1 MGSSVSTDETR
12 TPDRETS
19 PGWRELL
26 ENLYAQIED
35 ARARELFL
43 QRLLC
48 EERQALQRLRRAGP
62 PRPAVAQLPSEP
74 STMHRQIFAVLQQH
88 PDGCTRAE
96 IEAAVEAT
104 QPLGGVLDGLARR
117 KHITRLGKGVFALRD
132 AASRTAE
139 GGQRR

>member
-1 MGSSVSTDETR
+1 MGTSVSRDATR

-26 ENLYAQIED
+26 ENLYAQLED

-43 QRLLC
+43 QRLRC

-62 PRPAVAQLPSEP
+62 PRPAVARPPSEP
-74 STMHRQIFAVLQQH
+74 SPLHTQILEALASQPAGF
-88 PDGCTRAE
+88 TRVQ
-96 IEAAVEAT
+96 IEASVGTT

-117 KHITRLGKGVFALRD
+117 QHIKRLGKGVFALRD
-132 AASRTAE
+132 DASRTAE

>member
-1 MGSSVSTDETR
+1 MGTSVGMDETR

-26 ENLYAQIED
+26 EHLYAQLED

-48 EERQALQRLRRAGP
+48 EERRELQRWRGTGQ
-62 PRPAVAQLPSEP
+62 PRPAVARPPSEP
-74 STMHRQIFAVLQQH
+74 SPLHRQIFALLQQH

-104 QPLGGVLDGLARR
+104 QPLGSVLDGLARR
-117 KHITRLGKGVFALRD
+117 KHIKRLGKGVFAVR
-132 AASRTAE
+132 AE
-139 GGQRR
+139 ETTP

>member
-1 MGSSVSTDETR
+1 MGTSVSMDETR

-26 ENLYAQIED
+26 ENLYAQLED

-48 EERQALQRLRRAGP
+48 EERQALKRLRGVGP
-62 PRPAVAQLPSEP
+62 PRPAVARSPSEP
-74 STMHRQIFAVLQQH
+74 SPLHTQILEALATA
-88 PDGCTRAE
+88 PAGLTRVQ
-96 IEAAVEAT
+96 IEAAVGTT
-104 QPLGGVLDGLARR
+104 QPLGGVLDGMARR
-117 KHITRLGKGVFALRD
+117 KHIKRLGKGVFALGD
-132 AASRTAE
+132 DASRPAE